1 MSSKKSKNQNNTGK
15 ARKRKSRKLP
25 MLLIIV
31 ACAGVAI
38 AGGLLY
44 FNKYTTQADQKTAI
58 SASDLSGQS
67 SGPTATPDNLQRL
80 VGRWVRPDGGYVIE
94 IRSVDAHG
102 KLQAA
107 YFNPRPINVSQA
119 RVTKAQEKPHIFIE
133 LRDVGYPGATYTL
146 TYDAQNDVLVG
157 LYFQPTAGQSF
168 DVVFVRMQ

>member
-1 MSSKKSKNQNNTGK
+1 MSSKISKNRSNTGK

-38 AGGLLY
+38 AGGLLL
-44 FNKYTTQADQKTAI
+44 FNKYTTEPDQKTAI

-67 SGPTATPDNLQRL
+67 FSPTATPDNLQRL

-94 IRSVDAHG
+94 IRSVDADG
-102 KLQAA
+102 KLRAA

-119 RVTKAQEKPHIFIE
+119 RVTKAQEKPHILIE

-146 TYDAQNDVLVG
+146 TYDAQNDVLAG

>member
-1 MSSKKSKNQNNTGK
+1 
-15 ARKRKSRKLP
+15 

-31 ACAGVAI
+31 VCAGVAI
-38 AGGLLY
+38 AGSFLFLDR
-44 FNKYTTQADQKTAI
+44 YTTEPDQKTAI
-58 SASDLSGQS
+58 SKAAPSSRSNAS
-67 SGPTATPDNLQRL
+67 TATAEHLHKL
-80 VGRWVRPDGGYVIE
+80 VGRWVRLDGGYVID
-94 IRSVDAHG
+94 IRSVDADG
-102 KLQAA
+102 KLQVA

>member
-1 MSSKKSKNQNNTGK
+1 
-15 ARKRKSRKLP
+15 

-38 AGGLLY
+38 AGGLLL
-44 FNKYTTQADQKTAI
+44 FNKYTTEPDQKTAI

-94 IRSVDAHG
+94 IRSVDADG